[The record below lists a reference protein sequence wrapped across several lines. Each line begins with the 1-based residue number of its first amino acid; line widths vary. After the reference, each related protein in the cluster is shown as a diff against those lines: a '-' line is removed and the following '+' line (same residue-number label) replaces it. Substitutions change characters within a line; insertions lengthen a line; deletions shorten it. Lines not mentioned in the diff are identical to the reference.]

1 MLLYLKNLLDSF
13 QTLRRLSQD
22 NDCREHQRHPG
33 SVDSH
38 GAVAVPEA
46 PGSAP
51 QRLFIWHPCSQTA
64 NREQS
69 TQGWCAGHL
78 AVALGSPCA
87 GCLGRL
93 QPLLSAPELLWKR
106 HLSLPLLT
114 TLAGLSLGQAL
125 KVGVRVGGSK
135 VMKIGSHSPQR
146 AESGAIRQKNQGP
159 DVGQGQQYLAM
170 VELQTDCWGPLAT
183 HMCK

>member
-38 GAVAVPEA
+38 GAVA
-46 PGSAP
+46 
-51 QRLFIWHPCSQTA
+51 LFQELQEVHLSVFLYDILAHKLQTVLY
-64 NREQS
+64 REQS
-69 TQGWCAGHL
+69 PQGWCAEHL
-78 AVALGSPCA
+78 AVALGSLCA

-114 TLAGLSLGQAL
+114 ALAGLSLGQAL
-125 KVGVRVGGSK
+125 KVGVRVE
-135 VMKIGSHSPQR
+135 VVR
-146 AESGAIRQKNQGP
+146 
-159 DVGQGQQYLAM
+159 L
-170 VELQTDCWGPLAT
+170 
-183 HMCK
+183 